1 MSVASPDLE
10 QALASGAAPEV
21 LVPGD
26 TAGLA
31 EIALTLREH
40 ATVLEQAG
48 GSLGRVEVTSWRGDA
63 STRFTDTISV
73 EPGRWL
79 AAADGFIAGAVALEG
94 FLTGMP
100 AARDK
105 ARTAT
110 ALYQQYKALA
120 AAVTA
125 AQPAGE
131 PPPLPDTGNG
141 SVRDRIAIGARL
153 AQLTTAP
160 GDATALASQADTLR
174 RQAIDLLAAA
184 RAAVSAAGDLTAH
197 ALDQAAATAPQARRF
212 YETNIRPAG
221 IIGAGHTALDFA
233 GMIPVLGA
241 APDAANA
248 LWYGSAGDTTNAAV
262 SVAGMLPLLGD
273 AIIGGRVVKGGVVA
287 ARDMS
292 ERSLRR
298 LDDGGLIGHERW
310 PQFHALHNHAGLD
323 VADLQARTTHDGLG
337 VASTFASD
345 VEAQMYTY
353 ASLDAH
359 TLDSSAW
366 VASGL
371 GKKWTLRTHFDH
383 PVGISLLAGSSTPVD
398 AWSVITVLRRDPS
411 MPNGYRIITS
421 FPDTR

>member
-1 MSVASPDLE
+1 MSVESPGLE

-21 LVPGD
+21 LVPCD

-31 EIALTLREH
+31 EVALTLREH
-40 ATVLEQAG
+40 ATVLEQAA

-79 AAADGFIAGAVALEG
+79 AAADGFIAAAVALEG

-100 AARDK
+100 AARDT

-110 ALYQQYKALA
+110 TLYLQYKTLVAAL
-120 AAVTA
+120 TA
-125 AQPAGE
+125 GQPAG

-153 AQLTTAP
+153 DQLTTAT
-160 GDATALASQADTLR
+160 GNAATLASQADALR
-174 RQAIDLLAAA
+174 RKAIDLLAAA

-212 YETNIRPAG
+212 FEANIRPAG

-241 APDAANA
+241 VPDAMNA
-248 LWYGSAGDTTNAAV
+248 VWFGSEGDTTNAAL

-273 AIIGGRVVKGGVVA
+273 AIIGGRVVRGGVEA
-287 ARDMS
+287 ADAMAQRA
-292 ERSLRR
+292 LRR
-298 LDDGGLIGHERW
+298 LDDGGLGGHE
-310 PQFHALHNHAGLD
+310 
-323 VADLQARTTHDGLG
+323 
-337 VASTFASD
+337 
-345 VEAQMYTY
+345 
-353 ASLDAH
+353 
-359 TLDSSAW
+359 
-366 VASGL
+366 
-371 GKKWTLRTHFDH
+371 
-383 PVGISLLAGSSTPVD
+383 
-398 AWSVITVLRRDPS
+398 
-411 MPNGYRIITS
+411 
-421 FPDTR
+421 